1 MDSFRIRLD
10 NERGISVAHEGSKA
24 CDKAPGSHRSG
35 IFQYDSKYLVSK
47 DQSLSKLDEAVFEL
61 AHFVS
66 DMAQVDGAVVMTR
79 RLELIGFGAEISG
92 KLNRVDTI
100 AQVLDPEGLETR
112 LDQNDYEGTR
122 HHSAYSLCNVLHD
135 VLVVVISQDGT
146 VQVVKWNKGIVT
158 VWDLVSP
165 GLIYA

>member
-1 MDSFRIRLD
+1 M
-10 NERGISVAHEGSKA
+10 E
-24 CDKAPGSHRSG
+24 
-35 IFQYDSKYLVSK
+35 YLTSR
-47 DQSLSKLDEAVFEL
+47 DQILSRLDEAVFEL

-92 KLNRVDTI
+92 NLERVDTI
-100 AQVLDPEGLETR
+100 AQALDSEGLQTR
-112 LDQNDYEGTR
+112 LDQNNYEGMR
-122 HHSAYSLCNVLHD
+122 HHSAYSLCNVFHD
-135 VLVVVISQDGT
+135 VLVVVISQDGMA
-146 VQVVKWNKGIVT
+146 QVVKWKDGMVM